1 MNCPYAHEQDGQRK
15 RVAESEEQQQARGNY
30 NDFKKYLGK
39 SYAPSDAHVM
49 RQVWERASA
58 ILNEGDR
65 DWIQQLPKDLA
76 ENEGK
81 YSGLAHIKAIVLRKA
96 KSYDQDEYI
105 ETAKAFLD
113 VITDSSL
120 LDCLAVDTYVDAIY
134 IFISGSKGKRAYPFL
149 QHLCETLVAART
161 DDSSS
166 VSQKILEQALVKLS
180 IVLYELLKRDR
191 HARLNE
197 LLEPLVETLTNA
209 AEIIPTEIPSPTAT
223 PVNKFLGDIHQMVAR
238 AKGRVQEEEDSD
250 DDQPT
255 SLPRVASSYPRDL
268 VIPNDRHDNDKKD
281 ITDIV
286 IFPTRDEIMSDAKE
300 FLPSTDA
307 NQPHF
312 ITNQVERHIDTQFR
326 LLRHDIFGEQKSA
339 LARYMHAATEDP
351 TMLSNPRVSL
361 GDMRVYNY
369 SNAHV
374 SYLLF
379 DKRRG
384 LDALVSFPHPPAV
397 RKKMDAAKQ
406 AWWEES
412 KRLEEGSL
420 LSFIWIQDAVVEH
433 LFLTVSHKK
442 TRPDKEGGGLTDH
455 GALAT
460 ITTRL
465 ATQDS
470 GTLRKLVNLSLN
482 ATQGVLLEY
491 PNIIP
496 ATFIPILENL
506 QDMQRLSRLPFRQ
519 WVVPDPHNDATNC
532 KIYHDVPPPLY
543 ARSSGFKYPL
553 GPILNDGADA
563 INVDPLS
570 SCNDAKLIDDIA
582 TRTGLDAGQCK
593 ALIAALNREFAFIQ
607 GPPGTGKSFVGL
619 QIMRI
624 LLGIKD
630 MADLGPIVVV
640 CYTNHALDQFLE
652 HLIKIGLTK
661 VIRVGGQSH
670 SEMLE
675 GYNLRD
681 ISKEETKTRTES
693 YETAMAYKDLEECEK
708 EATKLLGRLHAIYR
722 KGEWSSLDRYLFQK
736 YPKIHDQF
744 QEVDSEGFRSVGPHP
759 FERWKS
765 GSKADKKQAAT
776 ANTINLANIIQKA
789 NMNVNSLNY
798 HEKCA
803 LMKKWMNEVCFD
815 IIASFSAV
823 VDKATETQQRK
834 SNIHDESDRRIL
846 QGADVIGVTTSG
858 LAKRISLL
866 KHVRC
871 KVIICEEAGE
881 VMEPHMIS
889 AMLPT
894 IEHCIQIGD
903 HEQLRPTIN
912 NFKDLSLESAQGLLY
927 KLDRSQFERLSIG
940 EKGRPSM
947 PVAQLEVQRR
957 MRPEVSTLI
966 RETIYPRL
974 SDHTSTLNLPDV
986 MGMRKNVFWLD
997 HRYLEN
1003 DRESDIHHSKSSSN
1017 PWEVDL
1023 VHAMVRHVVRQGVYR
1038 SSDIAV
1044 LTPYT
1049 GQLQKLRSAMRGD
1062 FEIVLSDRDQEAL
1075 ENDGLTVN
1083 DDSPTTLQGPA
1094 QQDHRRKPLQKKQL
1108 NDLLRLATVD
1118 NFQGEEA
1125 KIIIVSLV
1133 RSNDKKKVGFLK
1145 TTNRVNVLLSRAQ
1158 HGMYLI
1164 GNSETYSN
1172 VAMWQKVI
1180 EMLRAE
1186 DSIGDA
1192 IELCCPRHSDKIL
1205 KVCEPDDFMRLSPE
1219 GGCME
1224 ACAERLTECGH
1235 QCQAR
1240 CHSKAMHAVFRCEKP
1255 CQRRYVPCDH
1265 SCQKPTCGEDCGKC
1279 MVPTDNVAL
1288 PCGHVKN
1295 NVACHRT
1302 LDLKSIHCDVVVPK
1316 EVPGCK
1322 HTVDIKCSVDVSK
1335 ENFKCPSPCATI
1347 LSCGHRCP
1355 GNCGRCNYKDEAGKA
1370 IAKHQEYAAS
1380 ILAVPSSAMSHAR
1393 LALRNAPG
1401 LASIKLA
1408 ARCLAL
1414 LRAIC
1419 FRAMSDARS
1428 SCHAKCGMKSEESP
1442 DIILSTLY
1450 RDIDINE
1457 SPIVV
1462 LGCGHFWTIETLDG
1476 HVGLKDVYEIDPR
1489 TGGFISLIDNRELQ
1503 AVVPKCPG
1511 GCGVPIQQHATQR
1524 YNRLINMAVIAEQSR
1539 RFIATG
1545 MQEMQELEGKI
1556 DELQDNLDG
1565 SRKKLTASLNAK
1577 AQLRGMIQHLSDHTV
1592 QNLEKTIR
1600 DRCTESANLVN
1611 TIKAFQKRSSAQF
1624 QPRNKLH
1631 DAITHSANQTASLNT
1646 VMANLSLDAPPA
1658 TPKPHLDLRISLGGR
1673 LLELKVVCLTLEYK
1687 FGLTRI
1693 TQGKLPTSS
1702 PQVKI
1707 SGGPLAYQVFQAMSL
1722 CRKLIT
1728 DCINGNLPKLAVETI
1743 LYYARIAQVFGSSGI
1758 AKDGDRT
1765 KALEYR
1771 DTAKT
1776 LLDEAKKLC
1785 NDAFRDRD
1793 TLLRAVNNYRK
1804 LLDKEFYEE
1813 VSAEELKAIKQ
1824 AMVTGRGGISTHSG
1838 HWYNCANGH
1847 PFAIGECGM
1856 PMQQARCPECG
1867 APIGGQHH
1875 TAAAG
1880 VTRALDIEMG

>member
-1 MNCPYAHEQDGQRK
+1 MADRRYGRGGRGQGWSGGRGGRPGRGGGGVNGGGNVCYEFRNSGACKKTKCSYTHEQDGQRK
-15 RVAESEEQQQARGNY
+15 RAAESEEQQQARGNY
-30 NDFKKYLGK
+30 NDFKKYLGN
-39 SYAPSDAHVM
+39 SYAPSDTHIM

-81 YSGLAHIKAIVLRKA
+81 YNGLAHMKAIVLRKA
-96 KSYDQDEYI
+96 KSYDQDDYI

-149 QHLCETLVAART
+149 QHLCETLVAAGT

-166 VSQKILEQALVKLS
+166 VSQRVLEQALIKLS
-180 IVLYELLKRDR
+180 ILLYELLKRDH

-209 AEIIPTEIPSPTAT
+209 AKIIPTEIPSPAAT
-223 PVNKFLGDIHQMVAR
+223 LVNKFLGDIHQMVAR
-238 AKGRVQEEEDSD
+238 AKGLVQEEEDFD

-255 SLPRVASSYPRDL
+255 NLPRVASSYPRDL

-300 FLPSTDA
+300 FLPSTNP

-339 LARYMHAATEDP
+339 LARFMHAATEDP
-351 TMLSNPRVSL
+351 IMLSNPRVSL

-374 SYLLF
+374 SYLSF

-384 LDALVSFPHPPAV
+384 MEALVSFPQPPNV

-420 LSFIWIQDAVVEH
+420 LSFIWIQDDIVEH

-442 TRPDKEGGGLTDH
+442 TRPDKEGGCLTDH

-470 GTLRKLVNLSLN
+470 DTLRKLVNLSLN

-496 ATFIPILENL
+496 ATFMPILENL
-506 QDMQRLSRLPFRQ
+506 QGMQRLSRLPFRQ
-519 WVVPDPHNDATNC
+519 WVVPDPHNDATNR

-553 GPILNDGADA
+553 GPILKDGADA
-563 INVDPLS
+563 TNIDPSS
-570 SCNDAKLIDDIA
+570 SCDDAKLIDDIA

-624 LLGIKD
+624 LLGIKNK
-630 MADLGPIVVV
+630 ADLGPVIVV

-681 ISKEETKTRTES
+681 ISKKETKTRTES
-693 YETAMAYKDLEECEK
+693 YEIAMAYKGLEECEK

-722 KGEWSSLDRYLFQK
+722 KGEWSSLDRHLSQK
-736 YPKIHDQF
+736 YRKIHDQF

-759 FERWKS
+759 FERWKF
-765 GSKADKKQAAT
+765 GSKADRKQAAT
-776 ANTINLANIIQKA
+776 ANTMNLANIIQKA
-789 NMNVNSLNY
+789 NTNVNSLNY
-798 HEKCA
+798 PEKCA
-803 LMKKWMNEVCFD
+803 LMKKWVDEVCFD

-846 QGADVIGVTTSG
+846 QDAEVIGVTTSG

-912 NFKDLSLESAQGLLY
+912 NFKELSLESTQGLLY

-974 SDHTSTLNLPDV
+974 LDHTSTLSLPNV

-1003 DRESDIHHSKSSSN
+1003 DRESDINHSKSASN

-1062 FEIVLSDRDQEAL
+1062 FEILLSDRDQEAL
-1075 ENDGLTVN
+1075 ENDGFTAN
-1083 DDSPTTLQGPA
+1083 DDSFTTSQGPA

-1108 NDLLRLATVD
+1108 SDLLRIATVD

-1133 RSNDKKKVGFLK
+1133 RSNGKKKVGFLK

-1186 DSIGDA
+1186 DSIGHA
-1192 IELCCPRHSDKIL
+1192 IELCCPRHPDKIL
-1205 KVCEPDDFMRLSPE
+1205 QVREPDDFMRLSPE

-1240 CHSKAMHAVFRCEKP
+1240 CHSEAMHAVFRCEKP

-1265 SCQKPTCGEDCGKC
+1265 PCQKPTCGEDCGKC

-1288 PCGHVKN
+1288 LCGHVKN
-1295 NVACHRT
+1295 KLACHRI
-1302 LDLKSIHCDVVVPK
+1302 LDLKSIQCDVVVPK

-1322 HTVDIKCSVDVSK
+1322 HTVDIKCSVDVAK
-1335 ENFKCPSPCATI
+1335 DNFNEDCPV
-1347 LSCGHRCP
+1347 
-1355 GNCGRCNYKDEAGKA
+1355 NYC
-1370 IAKHQEYAAS
+1370 Q
-1380 ILAVPSSAMSHAR
+1380 
-1393 LALRNAPG
+1393 
-1401 LASIKLA
+1401 
-1408 ARCLAL
+1408 
-1414 LRAIC
+1414 
-1419 FRAMSDARS
+1419 
-1428 SCHAKCGMKSEESP
+1428 KCGMKSEESP

-1450 RDIDINE
+1450 RDIDIKE

-1476 HVGLKDVYEIDPR
+1476 HVGLKDVYEMDPC
-1489 TGGFISLIDNRELQ
+1489 TGRFISLIDNHELQ

-1524 YNRLINMAVIAEQSR
+1524 YNRLINRAVIAEQSR
-1539 RFIATG
+1539 RFITSG
-1545 MQEMQELEGKI
+1545 LQEMQELEGKI
-1556 DELQDNLDG
+1556 DELRDELDG
-1565 SRKKLTASLNAK
+1565 SRKKVTSSLNSK
-1577 AQLRGMIQHLSDHTV
+1577 AQLRGMTQHLSDHTV
-1592 QNLEKTIR
+1592 QSLEKTVR
-1600 DRCTESANLVN
+1600 DSCMESANLVK
-1611 TIKAFQKRSSAQF
+1611 TIKAFQKRSNAQH
-1624 QPRNKLH
+1624 QPGNKLH
-1631 DAITHSANQTASLNT
+1631 DAITHSANQTASLDT

-1658 TPKPHLDLRISLGGR
+1658 TPKPQLDLRISLGGR

-1687 FGLTRI
+1687 FGLARI
-1693 TQGKLPTSS
+1693 TQGKLPASS

-1707 SGGPLAYQVFQAMSL
+1707 PGGPLAYQVFQAMSL

-1728 DCINGNLPKLAVETI
+1728 DCNNGNLPKLAVETI

-1758 AKDGDRT
+1758 AQDGDRT

-1771 DTAKT
+1771 DTAKK

-1793 TLLRAVNNYRK
+1793 TLLQAVDNYRK

-1813 VSAEELKAIKQ
+1813 VSAGELKAIKQ

-1847 PFAIGECGM
+1847 P
-1856 PMQQARCPECG
+1856 AR
-1867 APIGGQHH
+1867 
-1875 TAAAG
+1875 
-1880 VTRALDIEMG
+1880 